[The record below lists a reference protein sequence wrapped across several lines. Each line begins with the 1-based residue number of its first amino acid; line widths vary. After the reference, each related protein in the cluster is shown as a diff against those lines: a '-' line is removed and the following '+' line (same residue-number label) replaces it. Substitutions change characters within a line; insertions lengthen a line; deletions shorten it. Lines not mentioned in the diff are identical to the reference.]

1 MASRG
6 DEGGLPL
13 IPLMHPDEVMHAAE
27 VQLAEDSGFAE
38 MLECRWDEDKVTL
51 L

>member
-13 IPLMHPDEVMHAAE
+13 IPLMYPDEFMHAAE

-38 MLECRWDEDKVTL
+38 MLECCRDERKRIR
-51 L
+51 